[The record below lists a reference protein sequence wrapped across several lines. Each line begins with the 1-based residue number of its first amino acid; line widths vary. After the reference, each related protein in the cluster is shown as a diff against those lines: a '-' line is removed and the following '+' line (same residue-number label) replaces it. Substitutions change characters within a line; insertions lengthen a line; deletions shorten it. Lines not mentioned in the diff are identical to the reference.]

1 MALKADSNYVDLY
14 RGQEVWFNYI
24 IEVYWANVEGKY
36 LLQNFTMSGLTS
48 DIDDTLDILYPP
60 APGGSILSQLF
71 NETKAWVTSNIRGW
85 VEQWGQVYENV
96 TTYLGDTLNYWGDQI
111 NQYID
116 DSITYWGDYIA
127 EQFVDART
135 YIDDSIN
142 YWGDIINNTGDNIT
156 KVYKNTIGA
165 SIEWVNERFQIE
177 RDWTTWHVGE
187 VVPEGFVGDPE
198 GYIKSITENF
208 VEYWIFGAIT
218 SFGEGF
224 EEGLAEEIEG

>member
-1 MALKADSNYVDLY
+1 MAEKADSKYIDPY
-14 RGQEVWFNYI
+14 RGQDVWFNYL
-24 IEVYWANVEGKY
+24 IEVYWAIVEGKY
-36 LLQNFTMSGLTS
+36 TLQNDSEVGLHR

-165 SIEWVNERFQIE
+165 SFEYVNEQLADTRAWMENAFTLM
-177 RDWTTWHVGE
+177 D
-187 VVPEGFVGDPE
+187 PLGFLQDPL
-198 GYIKSITENF
+198 GYINTAFGVQQEILGLDM
-208 VEYWIFGAIT
+208 VE
-218 SFGEGF
+218 SFLEGF
-224 EEGLAEEIEG
+224 EEGLQEEIA